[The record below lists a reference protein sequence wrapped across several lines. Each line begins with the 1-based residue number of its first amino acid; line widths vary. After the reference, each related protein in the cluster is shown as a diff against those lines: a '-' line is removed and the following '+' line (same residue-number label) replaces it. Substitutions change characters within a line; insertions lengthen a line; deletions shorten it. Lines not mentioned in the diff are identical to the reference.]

1 MQDIIYLMLRRMRL
15 PLIVVI
21 LAYTISITGL
31 VLIPGVDDQGNHWR
45 MTLFHAFYFV
55 SYVGTTI
62 GFGEVP
68 YPFTDSQ
75 RLWTSLAMYL
85 TVISWLFAI
94 GSLFAVLQDPA
105 FRRVLAYA
113 TFTRSV
119 RKIKEPFY
127 LVCGFGD
134 AGQLVVN
141 ELAADHIRS
150 VIIDLDEVRI
160 QSLQLENFPIDIPAL
175 CADVTDSST
184 LLAAGLD
191 KPECAGVIALTGK
204 DHVNLTV
211 AISSKLLAPDLQ
223 VICRAD
229 THDEQANMASF
240 GTDYI
245 INPFDTF
252 AERFAMMFQSPSMFL
267 VYEWMTSIQEAP
279 LREFAAP
286 PRGTWIVCGY
296 GRFGKAVQKSLSFK
310 GLQTVIVER
319 DISATAAPEGTIEGR
334 GTEAITLYE
343 AGIELADGIIAGTDD
358 DANNLSIIM
367 TARDMNE
374 KLFTVARQNLSNN
387 DGTFN
392 AANIDLTMK
401 SGMIIGRRIIDL
413 ITNPLL
419 TNFLRMARTQNES
432 WANVLVSRVAG
443 TLTDQAP
450 ETWTLTISEKHT
462 PALLEAFRKG
472 QDVTVRH
479 LVTDPREVGQ
489 RLPCVLLYMTR
500 ANQSELLLPED
511 DTVLQA
517 GDRLL
522 FCGRRHA
529 ETHMLWTVNNFHALN
544 FICTGS
550 DRPSGTVWRLFS
562 GHRAD

>member
-1 MQDIIYLMLRRMRL
+1 MQNVIYLMLRRMRL

-31 VLIPGVDDQGNHWR
+31 VLIPGVDDQGNPWR

-55 SYVGTTI
+55 SYMGTTI

-85 TVISWLFAI
+85 TVISWLYAI

-105 FRRVLAYA
+105 FKRVLAYT

-119 RKIKEPFY
+119 RKIKESFY
-127 LVCGFGD
+127 LVCGLGD
-134 AGQLVVN
+134 AGQLVVR
-141 ELAADHIRS
+141 ELAADHIRVV
-150 VIIDLDEVRI
+150 VIDRNEDRV
-160 QSLQLENFPIDIPAL
+160 QSLHLENFPVDIPAL
-175 CADVTDSST
+175 CADVADSSS

-191 KPECAGVIALTGK
+191 KPECAGVIALTGN

-211 AISSKLLAPDLQ
+211 AISSKLLAPEQQ
-223 VICRAD
+223 VICRSD

-245 INPFDTF
+245 INPFDAF

-267 VYEWMTSIQEAP
+267 VYEWMTSIQETP
-279 LREFAAP
+279 LREFVAP
-286 PRGTWIVCGY
+286 PRGTWVVCGF

-310 GLQTVIVER
+310 GIRTVIVEL
-319 DISATAAPEGTIEGR
+319 DIKTTAAPEGTIEGR

-343 AGIELADGIIAGTDD
+343 AGIEHAEGVIAGTDD

-367 TARDMNE
+367 TARDMN
-374 KLFTVARQNLSNN
+374 KNLFTVARQNLSNN
-387 DGTFN
+387 DGIFA
-392 AANIDLTMK
+392 AANIDLIMK
-401 SGMIIGRRIIDL
+401 SGTIIGRRILDL

-419 TNFLRMARTQNES
+419 TNFLRLARTQNEK
-432 WANVLVSRVAG
+432 WANILVSRVAG
-443 TLTDQAP
+443 ILTDQTP
-450 ETWTLTISEKHT
+450 ETWTLTISDQGA
-462 PALLEAFRKG
+462 PALHEAFRKD
-472 QDVTVRH
+472 QKVSLRH
-479 LVTDPREVGQ
+479 LTTDPREVAQ
-489 RLPCVLLYMTR
+489 RLPCVPLYLVR
-500 ANQSELLLPED
+500 ADQSELLLPED
-511 DTVLQA
+511 DTLLHD

-529 ETHMLWTVNNFHALN
+529 EIHMLWTANNHHALN
-544 FICTGS
+544 FICTGH
-550 DRPSGTVWRLFS
+550 DRPSGAIWRLLS
-562 GHRAD
+562 GNGAD